1 MRGPFNANDSMNEG
15 HPNSF
20 GRPTAARD
28 NFSGAGSYRENA
40 KIAADETFTHYASL
54 KSIEYI
60 HQQFYAQKH
69 SREA

>member
-1 MRGPFNANDSMNEG
+1 MNEG

-20 GRPTAARD
+20 GMPSGTRE
-28 NFSGAGSYRENA
+28 NFNGSGSYRENVKLA
-40 KIAADETFTHYASL
+40 QDETFTHFANL

-60 HQQFYAQKH
+60 HQLFYAQKH